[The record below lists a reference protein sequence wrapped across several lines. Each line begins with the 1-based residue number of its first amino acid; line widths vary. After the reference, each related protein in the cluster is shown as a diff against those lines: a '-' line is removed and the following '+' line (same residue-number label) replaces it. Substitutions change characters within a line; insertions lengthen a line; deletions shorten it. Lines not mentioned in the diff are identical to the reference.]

1 MTDKDAL
8 LDRIAFD
15 RDMLGGKAHIR
26 GTRVGVGHILAALAT
41 GETPEQI
48 VDELPWLV
56 LEDIQAALYYAA
68 QSADRSIIIA
78 AE

>member
-8 LDRIAFD
+8 LERIAFD
-15 RDMLGGKAHIR
+15 KDMLGGKAHIR
-26 GTRVGVGHILAALAT
+26 GTRVGVGHILAALAV

-48 VDELPWLV
+48 VDELPWLT
-56 LEDIQAALYYAA
+56 LEDVHAALYYAA
-68 QSADRSIIIA
+68 KSADESIIIA